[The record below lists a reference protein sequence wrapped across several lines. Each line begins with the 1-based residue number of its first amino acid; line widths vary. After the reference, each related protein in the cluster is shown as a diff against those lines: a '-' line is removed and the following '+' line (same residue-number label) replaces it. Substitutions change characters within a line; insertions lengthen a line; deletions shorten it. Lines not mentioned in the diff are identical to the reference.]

1 MENLNVPIYK
11 IASAS
16 LTDISL
22 LKIKKTKKPVI
33 ISTGMSNSN
42 NENALIFLKPKQ
54 LYCTVI
60 ALTQL
65 KIKS

>member
-22 LKIKKTKKPVI
+22 LKKIKKKKKPVI
-33 ISTGMSNSN
+33 ISTGMSNLKQIK
-42 NENALIFLKPKQ
+42 NAFNIF
-54 LYCTVI
+54 
-60 ALTQL
+60 
-65 KIKS
+65 